1 MTLGEWVAVIDQAK
15 AMGCI
20 QLQLIGGEPTLHPDF
35 CGLVIHALDR
45 GLEVEV
51 YTNLVKVPAE
61 LWELFQRPGVRLA
74 CSYYSPDA
82 TDHDA
87 ITGRRSHDR
96 TLANIREAVRRGI
109 TLRVGVVAV
118 NDGQDVTGAVAE
130 LRSLGVRKVDV
141 DGLRQIGRGVK
152 DQQPALDQLCGG
164 CVDGKLA
171 VSSDGHVWPCLLAR
185 WIDFGNVR
193 EAPLAELFERSLPV
207 RMAMAE
213 AFVRNGI
220 NAKCDPDKCDPD
232 KCDPDKKKDSDGQP
246 CNNPLK
252 CIPPHF

>member
-20 QLQLIGGEPTLHPDF
+20 QLQLSGGEPTLHPDF

-109 TLRVGVVAV
+109 TLRVAVVAV
-118 NDGQDVTGAVAE
+118 NYGQNVTGAVAD
-130 LRSLGVRKVDV
+130 L
-141 DGLRQIGRGVK
+141 
-152 DQQPALDQLCGG
+152 
-164 CVDGKLA
+164 
-171 VSSDGHVWPCLLAR
+171 
-185 WIDFGNVR
+185 
-193 EAPLAELFERSLPV
+193 
-207 RMAMAE
+207 
-213 AFVRNGI
+213 
-220 NAKCDPDKCDPD
+220 
-232 KCDPDKKKDSDGQP
+232 
-246 CNNPLK
+246 
-252 CIPPHF
+252 